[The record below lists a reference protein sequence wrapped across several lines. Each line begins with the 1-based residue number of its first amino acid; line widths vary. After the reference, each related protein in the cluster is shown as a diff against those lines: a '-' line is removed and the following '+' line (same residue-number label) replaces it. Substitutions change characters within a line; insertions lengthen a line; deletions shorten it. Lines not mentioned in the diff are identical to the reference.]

1 MSRTRS
7 SGAHAGSHRAP
18 RAVPPDGGLPDA
30 GLPDAGLP
38 DAGLPDAGLPDGG
51 LPDGGLPDAGLP
63 DAGLPDSG
71 LPDAGVPDDWLA
83 DPVPPPMGRI
93 WVAEPAAGSLAGSA
107 GTALAMARD
116 AARLAGELTLRGARH
131 LRARPRVAV
140 ALGATLVLLIGL
152 ILGWGSPQPPAEQT
166 VQAFLLDWE
175 NGQYQAAA
183 SLTTGNQKVV
193 AGELARAY
201 RQLDADDLV
210 LGMAAVSQHAGGAS
224 ARFNASVN
232 LGQGGMPWNY
242 QGAFTLRRAG
252 DGWKVVWSPGVIVPG
267 LRAGQRLAV
276 VTTLPRRAQL
286 LDAAGKPLGQPSP
299 AYVAGV
305 RPGALKHPSATAHA
319 LARATGLPASQMLG
333 QILAAPSTT
342 FLTLVHLRPAAYRH
356 LSRKLRR
363 VPGLIVHRTR
373 TRLFDSVAPAISG
386 SVGTETARILRKTGA
401 RYQPGTT
408 VGESGLQQAY
418 QTMLAGTPTTRIV
431 VETATGHVAQV
442 LKRWPGH
449 PGSPVVTTINSA
461 TQRAADLAVRSP
473 GESVAIVAIRPGG
486 GQILAVARHKARG
499 RPAISPLAGHYRPGQ
514 AFTIVST
521 AALLATG
528 FSTSTPTPCRAANT
542 VGGET
547 FSNNPP
553 EPNLGTQPLFSTDFA
568 HACGTAFTSASLNLN
583 ANELT
588 AAARGFG
595 IGARWQL
602 PLPYFTGSIQS
613 PADYAQLA
621 ADSIGTGSVRVSPL
635 DMALAAGVAKSGSW
649 HSPSLV
655 TRPAAQRLPPR
666 VQFSGDIYSQLRTLM
681 RSAVRVGAGK
691 PANVAGSAVYGQV
704 GSISLGRGKHRLQA
718 SWFVGFRGDVAFAVL
733 VFSKSP
739 SLAAAHVAGRF
750 VRALKAGS

>member
-1 MSRTRS
+1 
-7 SGAHAGSHRAP
+7 
-18 RAVPPDGGLPDA
+18 VPDADLPDA
-30 GLPDAGLP
+30 GLRGPGSRDAGLPGPVVPDADLPDAVVLDAVVPDAGLP
-38 DAGLPDAGLPDGG
+38 
-51 LPDGGLPDAGLP
+51 
-63 DAGLPDSG
+63 
-71 LPDAGVPDDWLA
+71 

-93 WVAEPAAGSLAGSA
+93 WVAEPAASSLAGSA
-107 GTALAMARD
+107 GTALARARD
-116 AARLAGELTLRGARH
+116 GAQLAGELTLRGAGY

-140 ALGATLVLLIGL
+140 ALGATLVLCIGL

-201 RQLDADDLV
+201 RQLDAADLV
-210 LGMAAVSQHAGGAS
+210 LGMAAVSQHAGAAD

-242 QGAFTLRRAG
+242 EGRFTLRRVG
-252 DGWKVVWSPGVIVPG
+252 DGWKIVWSPGVIVPG

-286 LDAAGKPLGQPSP
+286 LDAAGQPLAQPSP

-305 RPGALKHPSATAHA
+305 RPGALRHPSVTAHA
-319 LARATGLPASQMLG
+319 LARATGLPASQVLG
-333 QILAAPSTT
+333 QILAAPSAT
-342 FLTLVHLRPAAYRH
+342 FLALVHLRPAVYRR
-356 LSRKLRR
+356 LSRRLRR

-373 TRLFDSVAPAISG
+373 MRLFDSLAPAVSG
-386 SVGTETARILRKTGA
+386 SVGTETARVLRKAGVLY
-401 RYQPGTT
+401 RPGTT
-408 VGESGLQQAY
+408 VGESGLQQAF
-418 QTMLAGTPTTRIV
+418 QTVLAGTPTTRIV

-449 PGSPVVTTINSA
+449 RGSPVVTTINSA
-461 TQRAADLAVRSP
+461 TQRAADRAVRSLA
-473 GESVAIVAIRPGG
+473 ESAAIVAIRPGG
-486 GQILAVARHKARG
+486 GQILAVAQHKARG
-499 RPAISPLAGHYRPGQ
+499 SPAISPLAGHYRPGQ

-583 ANELT
+583 AKELT
-588 AAARGFG
+588 AAASGFG

-602 PLPYFTGSIQS
+602 PLPYFSGSIQS
-613 PADYAQLA
+613 PGDYAQLA

-635 DMALAAGVAKSGSW
+635 DMALAAGVVKSGSW

-655 TRPAAQRLPPR
+655 TRPVAQGLPPR
-666 VQFSGDIYSQLRTLM
+666 VPFSGKIFSQLRTLM

-691 PANVAGSAVYGQV
+691 PASVAGPAVYGQV
-704 GSISLGRGKHRLQA
+704 GSVSLGRGQHRPQA
-718 SWFVGFRGDVAFAVL
+718 SWFVGFRGDMAFAVL

-739 SLAAAHVAGRF
+739 GLAAAHVAGRF
-750 VRALKAGS
+750 IRALKAGF